1 MKNRSLCVL
10 PCLIASILS
19 TFIQI
24 SAQTPAASS
33 MYSSGPVTDYQK
45 ALPDSS
51 DVLRFRRGERYNSPD
66 AVTPEIGEDSQSTS
80 IGVRLGDSGGDPA
93 PFGTSD
99 TVVVGSV
106 DSGQAFLSN
115 DKQVIYSEFVVSIQE
130 VIKAPHTPYIAP
142 GQKIDVERKGGVIRL
157 PSGKLVTRGSAE
169 QSMPTVGRRYLLF
182 LKYSADTNDY
192 LITTGYELFQGHAYS
207 LDGLDQSER
216 SWTPV
221 RRPLHQKSDDEAKFL
236 EGMRAKSS
244 EKGGAQ

>member
-1 MKNRSLCVL
+1 MKTSLFCILIVLGATSLPASTCV
-10 PCLIASILS
+10 
-19 TFIQI
+19 
-24 SAQTPAASS
+24 SAQTTVAPSS
-33 MYSSGPVTDYQK
+33 YSSGPVTEYQK
-45 ALPDSS
+45 ALPDSR

-66 AVTPEIGEDSQSTS
+66 AVTPEIGEDSQAMS
-80 IGVRLGDSGGDPA
+80 ISIRFGDTGTDPS

-142 GQKIDVERKGGVIRL
+142 DQKIDIERRGGVIRL
-157 PSGKLVTRGSAE
+157 PSGKLITRGSAE

-192 LITTGYELFQGHAYS
+192 LIETGYELFQGHAYS
-207 LDGLDQSER
+207 LDDADQNER

-221 RRPLHQKSDDEAKFL
+221 RRPLHQKSDDEGKFL
-236 EGMRAKSS
+236 EEMRARSS
-244 EKGGAQ
+244 QKDGAH